1 MKLKR
6 AISLTISLIM
16 MVNLFSGCALKDRLI
31 NWKSKDL
38 SISIDKEQFKAGW
51 DKVVEFTNSTY
62 GAVVGNEYVNSIT
75 NEIQKF
81 ANDVNKSLGSKRTVA
96 SEAGFIAEKWEA
108 ATYNID
114 ALVKGSKERSE
125 VVGSNGL
132 GSVDVKTSDGQTASS
147 KYYKTASGSA
157 QAQALKVIRA
167 YNKYAAK
174 AAKEGSKSILSL
186 QEYLDKNGF
195 SSDEKEILKSIYDG
209 QIRIIPSDQLEEAK
223 KYLTGEIKKLSAST
237 AFKDQAQAKTYQE
250 TLDHLR
256 DRLISKSGKVQSTP
270 VSYEDMQAISELAI
284 AGEFKPED
292 FGLKLSQIITSKY
305 LVTTALKTG
314 ATTALIGVVLTT
326 GPDLY
331 KIIVS
336 SAKGQDISAKDFKK
350 LGIDGLFAGS
360 ESFIVGSVSCALTTL
375 CKMGVLGATAK
386 NASPA
391 LIGALTVLAVNAIK
405 YGYSLTKGTINLEDY
420 GNLMAENVVTSIGF
434 LSGGAIAEEI
444 TTFPMAI
451 LVGGFAGSMLASI
464 GFNISKNL
472 VMEAIDG
479 NGFAAFVPE
488 DTVKGVNVI
497 SDKISRLNLD
507 KKASEFK
514 TATVTTL
521 ESGKFKV
528 FNKRTKA

>member
-1 MKLKR
+1 MKPR
-6 AISLTISLIM
+6 RFFSLILALAII
-16 MVNLFSGCALKDRLI
+16 VNLFSGCALKDKI
-31 NWKSKDL
+31 NSLKGKDI

-51 DKVVEFTNSTY
+51 DKVVEFTSSTY

-81 ANDVNKSLGSKRTVA
+81 AADVNKSLGSKRTVA
-96 SEAGFIAEKWEA
+96 SEAGFIAEKWQA

-114 ALVKGSKERSE
+114 ALAKGSKERAE
-125 VVGSNGL
+125 VVGSNKL
-132 GSVDVKTSDGQTASS
+132 GSADVKTTDGQVASS

-167 YNKYAAK
+167 YNKYVAK
-174 AAKEGSKSILSL
+174 VEADGAKTVLSL
-186 QEYLDKNGF
+186 QEYLDKQGF
-195 SSDEKEILKSIYDG
+195 SSDKKDLLKSVYDG
-209 QIRIIPSDQLEEAK
+209 QARIIPADQLEEARQ
-223 KYLTGEIKKLSAST
+223 YLSGEIKKLSTSS
-237 AFKDQAQAKTYQE
+237 AFKDQMQAKTYQE
-250 TLDHLR
+250 TLENLR
-256 DRLISKSGKVQSTP
+256 DRLVSKSGKVQSKAIT
-270 VSYEDMQAISELAI
+270 YKEMQAISELAI
-284 AGEFKPED
+284 AGKFKPED

-314 ATTALIGVVLTT
+314 ATTAVLGVVLTT
-326 GPDLY
+326 APDLY

-336 SAKGQDISAKDFKK
+336 AAKGQDISAKDFKK
-350 LGIDGLFAGS
+350 LGIDGLFSGS
-360 ESFIVGSVSCALTTL
+360 ESFMVGSVSCALTTL
-375 CKMGVLGATAK
+375 CQMGVFGPAAK

-391 LIGALTVLAVNAIK
+391 LIGALTVLAINAIK

-420 GNLMAENVVTSIGF
+420 GNLMAENIVTSIGF
-434 LSGGAIAEEI
+434 LAGGTI
-444 TTFPMAI
+444 TEDISTFPKAI
-451 LVGGFAGSMLASI
+451 LIGGFAGSMLASI

-488 DTVKGVNVI
+488 DTVKGVQVI
-497 SDKISRLNLD
+497 SDKIANLNLQ

-521 ESGKFKV
+521 ETGKFKV
-528 FNKRTKA
+528 FNKRAKA